1 MKKILSGIGTLL
13 VLFLLV
19 IMSGDDESEDPN
31 ANVALNDNF
40 AAASESGDNWLIYW
54 YVCGSDL
61 ESNYGAASADINEM
75 LQSEIPDNVRVLI
88 EAGGSSKWHSAF
100 ISPERLNRYL
110 FDSNGLH
117 ELDSMPDGD
126 MGSSDT
132 LANFLQFGRDNFDA
146 DHRVFIFWDH
156 GGGSAFGVCYDERSE
171 NALRL
176 NDIRSAFD
184 SVFQASE
191 SNPPFELIGFDACL
205 MASYDVANNL
215 HGLTKYMTASE
226 EVEPGNGWEY
236 TGWLNS
242 LGQDPR
248 MSGAALGKAIC
259 DTYYSGCE
267 DSWTEDMATLSV
279 VDVQK
284 MPQLRQA
291 YDQFGLEALQ
301 KSAQNP
307 QKFFSQLG
315 RHAKKAENYGGNT
328 DEQGFFDMVD
338 LADLANRSKN
348 ILPNT
353 SQNLINAI
361 DDAVV
366 YSIHGPYRTKGNG
379 ISGFYPYDGGE
390 GFFDLYTEQDA
401 ASLVHKCL
409 YYYQIYGVMPDEAQ
423 SLLAGATVGGNYRA
437 VKPEQPVALF
447 NLSDLEDKTVEID
460 SDGSAVVT
468 LNEQQMDQLS
478 SVHCNLVYIDPE
490 NDVILSLGSDANVIA
505 DWNTGVFKDNFQATW
520 GMLDGHVVYVEIT
533 SEEDDYNIY
542 SVPIKLNGMACNL
555 QVVYDFKTEKYKV
568 LGARKDVE
576 KGEPADRNLIK
587 IKAGDKITTMVNA
600 MPISGENNDF
610 TAYEVETFTVGNEL
624 TFEDQPLG
632 DGEYGYCFEFVTP
645 DNNSVI
651 SEMINF
657 TVADGQITTSKVE

>member
-88 EAGGSSKWHSAF
+88 EAGGSNEWKSSF
-100 ISPERLNRYL
+100 ISADRLNRYL

-126 MGSSDT
+126 MGDPNT
-132 LANFLQFGRDNFDA
+132 LADFLQFGRDNFDA

-284 MPQLRQA
+284 VPQLRQA
-291 YDQFGLEALQ
+291 YLEYHLITELLKKLHHSYQ
-301 KSAQNP
+301 
-307 QKFFSQLG
+307 QL
-315 RHAKKAENYGGNT
+315 
-328 DEQGFFDMVD
+328 
-338 LADLANRSKN
+338 L
-348 ILPNT
+348 
-353 SQNLINAI
+353 
-361 DDAVV
+361 
-366 YSIHGPYRTKGNG
+366 
-379 ISGFYPYDGGE
+379 
-390 GFFDLYTEQDA
+390 
-401 ASLVHKCL
+401 
-409 YYYQIYGVMPDEAQ
+409 
-423 SLLAGATVGGNYRA
+423 
-437 VKPEQPVALF
+437 
-447 NLSDLEDKTVEID
+447 
-460 SDGSAVVT
+460 
-468 LNEQQMDQLS
+468 
-478 SVHCNLVYIDPE
+478 
-490 NDVILSLGSDANVIA
+490 
-505 DWNTGVFKDNFQATW
+505 
-520 GMLDGHVVYVEIT
+520 
-533 SEEDDYNIY
+533 
-542 SVPIKLNGMACNL
+542 
-555 QVVYDFKTEKYKV
+555 
-568 LGARKDVE
+568 
-576 KGEPADRNLIK
+576 
-587 IKAGDKITTMVNA
+587 
-600 MPISGENNDF
+600 
-610 TAYEVETFTVGNEL
+610 
-624 TFEDQPLG
+624 
-632 DGEYGYCFEFVTP
+632 
-645 DNNSVI
+645 
-651 SEMINF
+651 
-657 TVADGQITTSKVE
+657 